1 MTYFVDVSIESG
13 RIPLSRDKIAA
24 AVESVLRAERERT
37 ATVAVTFVTTPVI
50 RKLNAEH
57 FGRRSATDVIST
69 GWRSPTTGLL
79 VGDIYIAPDVARE
92 NARRA
97 GAGLRE
103 ELLRLVVHG
112 VLHAVGYDH
121 PEDDARMD
129 SPMWRRQERLLG
141 RLRQSL
147 SLV

>member
-13 RIPLSRDKIAA
+13 RIPISREKIAA

-37 ATVAVTFVTTPVI
+37 ATVAVTFVTTRVMK
-50 RKLNAEH
+50 RLNEHH
-57 FGRRSATDVIST
+57 FGRHTATDVIST
-69 GWRSPTTGLL
+69 GWRSPATGLL
-79 VGDIYIAPDVARE
+79 VGDIYIAPEVARE
-92 NARRA
+92 NAQRE
-97 GAGLRE
+97 GAGVRE

-121 PEDDARMD
+121 PEDGARTG
-129 SPMWRRQERLLG
+129 SPMWRRQERLVG